1 MGKFS
6 RSKGNRFERW
16 LVNKFQE
23 AGFGAE
29 RVPLSGGAG
38 GLYVG
43 DINLPLL
50 GIDRTVECKSR
61 ANGFSQLY
69 DWLDGADFLIIKRD
83 RGIPLVVVPLD
94 LAIEVARKAEK
105 NR

>member
-6 RSKGNRFERW
+6 RSKGARFERF

-23 AGFGAE
+23 TGFAAE
-29 RVPLSGGAG
+29 KVSRSGYDGHD
-38 GLYVG
+38 LC
-43 DINLPLL
+43 LPLL
-50 GIDRTVECKSR
+50 GIDRRVEVKSR
-61 ANGFSQLY
+61 AHGFAQLY
-69 DWLDGADFLIIKRD
+69 DWLDNSDLLIIKRD
-83 RGIPLVVVPLD
+83 RGTPLVVVPLD